1 MSRASYRG
9 GVKHITISE
18 KSFLVGDEAT
28 DLLIRYA
35 ALLGKIHSA
44 DSVRIR
50 AIGIDGE
57 AVEADFLL
65 NSGTVLMAESSRSQ
79 LPEPDNAD
87 AVEYM
92 RERISAQEDFA
103 LPEGMLEDADTD

>member
-1 MSRASYRG
+1 LSAASYRA
-9 GVKHITISE
+9 GVKHITISD
-18 KSFLVGDEAT
+18 KSFLIGDEAT
-28 DLLIRYA
+28 DLLVRYA

-87 AVEYM
+87 AIEYM
-92 RERISAQEDFA
+92 RERIATQEDFE
-103 LPEGMLEDADTD
+103 LPDGMLDDADTA